1 MGSLRIVPILLLL
14 ASPALAQTYFDIGNA
29 PTAAQLAQDITISP
43 TGEGLP
49 PGHGTAAEG
58 AKLYVEKGC
67 VACHGPAGAGGV
79 TIAPNLIG
87 NAGTGPGDNVW
98 KRVNGGEAPGALPI
112 LAPNGV
118 IVWDYINRGMP
129 LGNEGSL
136 KPDEV
141 YALTAYLFALNK
153 ITPEDTVIDQNN
165 LAQIKMP
172 IGTEWVRVPDWTPGG
187 PRMPG
192 YPY

>member
-1 MGSLRIVPILLLL
+1 MGSFRIVPILLLL
-14 ASPALAQTYFDIGNA
+14 ASPALAQTWDIGKA

-49 PGHGTAAEG
+49 PGRGTAAEG

-67 VACHGPAGAGGV
+67 IACHGPEGAGGV

-165 LAQIKMP
+165 LAKIKMP
-172 IGTEWVRVPDWTPGG
+172 IGTEWVRVPDWIPGG
-187 PRMPG
+187 QRMPG

>member
-1 MGSLRIVPILLLL
+1 MGSFKIVPILLLL
-14 ASPALAQTYFDIGNA
+14 ASPALAQSYDIGRA
-29 PTAAQLAQDITISP
+29 PTAAELAQSITISP

-49 PGHGTAAEG
+49 KGRGAAAEG
-58 AKLYVEKGC
+58 EVLYTQKNC
-67 VACHGPAGAGGV
+67 VICHGPAGIGGV
-79 TIAPNLIG
+79 NSAPNLIG
-87 NAGTGPGDNVW
+87 NKGTGPGDDPW

-112 LAPNGV
+112 LAPNAT

-136 KPDEV
+136 TPNEV
-141 YALTAYLFALNK
+141 YALTAYLMVLNK
-153 ITPEDTVIDQNN
+153 LIPADMVLDQTN

-172 IGTEWVRVPDWTPGG
+172 IGTDWVRVPDWKPGAQ
-187 PRMPG
+187 RMPG

>member
-1 MGSLRIVPILLLL
+1 MGLLRIVPILLLL
-14 ASPALAQTYFDIGNA
+14 AGPALAQTYGIGKA

-49 PGHGTAAEG
+49 VGHGVAAEG
-58 AKLYVEKGC
+58 AKLYLDKGC
-67 VACHGPAGAGGV
+67 VACHGPAGVGGV
-79 TIAPNLIG
+79 TVAPNLIG
-87 NAGTGPGDNVW
+87 NKGTGPGDPAW
-98 KRVNGGEAPGALPI
+98 KRVTGGEGNGALPI
-112 LAPNGV
+112 LAPNAI

-129 LGNEGSL
+129 LGSEGTL
-136 KPDEV
+136 TPNEV
-141 YALTAYLFALNK
+141 YALTAYLMVLNK
-153 ITPEDTVIDQNN
+153 MIPEDKVLDQSN

-172 IGTEWVRVPDWTPGG
+172 IGTEWVRVPDWKPGG

>member
-1 MGSLRIVPILLLL
+1 MGSLRIVPVLLLL
-14 ASPALAQTYFDIGNA
+14 ASPALAQTYDIGKA
-29 PTAAQLAQDITISP
+29 PTAAELAQDITISP
-43 TGEGLP
+43 TGVGLP
-49 PGHGTAAEG
+49 PGHGIAAEG
-58 AKLYVEKGC
+58 AKLYLEKGC

-79 TIAPNLIG
+79 TVAPNLVG
-87 NAGTGPGDNVW
+87 NKGTGPGDPVW
-98 KRVNGGEAPGALPI
+98 KRVNGGEADGALPI
-112 LAPNGV
+112 LAPDAT

-153 ITPEDTVIDQNN
+153 IIPEDKVLDQNN

-172 IGTEWVRVPDWTPGG
+172 IGTEWVRVPDWKPGG

>member
-14 ASPALAQTYFDIGNA
+14 ASPALAQTYYDIGNA

-165 LAQIKMP
+165 LAKIEMP

-187 PRMPG
+187 QRMPG